1 MAKKVEDVITL
12 DDGEQPPRNPE
23 RASDA
28 LEQVTFGAPLSDT
41 EPTIGETDAP
51 APPQRDARPK
61 RRTKLELEQENAR
74 LVSEV
79 EKARAAIAANAP
91 SVIES
96 MRKPLSMSFGAMFN
110 VMATWRGE
118 HWKQAPETCDTLAD
132 VWAPCLGPVLANRPE
147 LLMYAAAIGVTY
159 SVVYPSIAKDK
170 ELAAQ
175 AAKKEKA
182 PTDLTASPPSAHLE
196 REFSG

>member
-28 LEQVTFGAPLSDT
+28 LEQVAFTSDEPQAPGDAA
-41 EPTIGETDAP
+41 DAP
-51 APPQRDARPK
+51 APPQRDTRPK

-74 LVSEV
+74 LVGEV

-110 VMATWRGE
+110 VMATWRGA

-170 ELAAQ
+170 EIAEQ

-182 PTDLTASPPSAHLE
+182 PTDLTASPHLE
-196 REFSG
+196 KEFNG